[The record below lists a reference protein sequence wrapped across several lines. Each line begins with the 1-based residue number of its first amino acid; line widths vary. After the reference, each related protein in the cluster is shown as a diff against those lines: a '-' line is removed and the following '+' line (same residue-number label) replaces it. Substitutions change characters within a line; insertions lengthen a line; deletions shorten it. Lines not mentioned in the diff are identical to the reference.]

1 MIGQKYSACSRNF
14 SPKWGNLA
22 FRNSAIFVVHLIQPN
37 PEGSMK
43 RLLAILY
50 FSGLLSC
57 YGQQPSPAMHDSML
71 SSLAGLKSDS
81 TKVMALMRYGW
92 WWENYNM
99 DSAASCYLQMHVLSQ
114 QLNYVAG
121 DLKYYANYTFI
132 LNQQGKYAKSLA
144 LNLDALELAQRKGNR
159 EQLAVCL
166 FNTGSSYNNMAKYE
180 EALRYYLEAVRIF
193 EELRL
198 LKNVAVAYDN
208 IGGIFSNIGQLQKGL
223 DYHLKALEKAR
234 AIGDSLEMCTAALN
248 AGIQYNKLQRL
259 PEAET
264 YIRQSL
270 AISGKIRN
278 TYLEIN
284 AMLTLAEI
292 FLKQNKPDLSIG
304 FAQQCLQRSIGIN
317 SAYSEMEALKILT
330 RCYYLKKEYTEAI
343 TYGERAVAF
352 SEQNGLQSQ
361 LYKVYDV
368 LAFAYHETGNDR
380 AAYTNLA
387 LSKNIKDSINEKEI
401 TGEIENLEIKYQS
414 AQKEKQILELQQE
427 KKQQQVLI
435 GSMSIGLLVIV
446 VISYLIYK
454 NYRQKRKLLLSETLY
469 QKQRVQELE
478 TEKKLITSES
488 IIKGQ
493 EDERKRLARDL
504 HDGLGGI
511 LSSAKHAFS
520 NAGMTDLN
528 SHRGNS
534 SYENGLAILD
544 HSIRELRRIAHN
556 MMPEA
561 LVKFGLNTAIQDL
574 CESTN
579 KTSSIN
585 LTYQSFDLQDGDVSK
600 TKVSAIYRIIQELVN
615 NIIRHAEAKNALVQ
629 FIKRHDT
636 LSITVED
643 DGKGFDPNTA
653 RQQKGIG
660 FLTMQTR
667 IAYMNG
673 TFDIQTS
680 EGKGTSI
687 HIEIP
692 NISA

>member
-1 MIGQKYSACSRNF
+1 MKYFIAIVFLSGMMRCYSQQ
-14 SPKWGNLA
+14 PV
-22 FRNSAIFVVHLIQPN
+22 SAI
-37 PEGSMK
+37 
-43 RLLAILY
+43 
-50 FSGLLSC
+50 
-57 YGQQPSPAMHDSML
+57 HDSML
-71 SSLAGLKSDS
+71 TSLSGMKADS
-81 TKVMALMRYGW
+81 NKVIALMKYGW

-99 DSAASCYLQMHVLSQ
+99 DSAANCYLQMHALSQ
-114 QLNYVAG
+114 KLSYVAG
-121 DLKYYANYTFI
+121 ELKYYANYTFI

-144 LNLDALELAQRKGNR
+144 LNLKALKLAQQKGSR
-159 EQLAVCL
+159 EQVAVSL
-166 FNTGSSYNNMAKYE
+166 FNTGSSYNNMAKYN
-180 EALRYYLEAVRIF
+180 EAIKYYLEAVKIF

-208 IGGIFSNIGQLQKGL
+208 IGGIFSNIGQLEKGL

-234 AIGDSLEMCTAALN
+234 IVGDSIEMCTASLN

-259 PEAET
+259 SEAEI

-270 AISGKIRN
+270 AISGKIKN

-284 AMLTLAEI
+284 AMLTLSEI
-292 FLKQNKPDLSIG
+292 FLKQNRPDESIR

-330 RCYYLKKEYTEAI
+330 RCYYLKKDYTKAI
-343 TYGERAVAF
+343 ACGERAVAF
-352 SEQNGLQSQ
+352 SERNGLQSQ

-380 AAYTNLA
+380 AAYTNLQ
-387 LSKNIKDSINEKEI
+387 LSGNMKDSINEKEI
-401 TGEIENLEIKYQS
+401 TREIENLEIKYQS

-435 GSMSIGLLVIV
+435 WSMSLGLLVIV
-446 VISYLIYK
+446 VISYLVYK

-478 TEKKLITSES
+478 IEKKLITSES

-520 NAGMTDLN
+520 NTGLN
-528 SHRGNS
+528 NKDSHQAHA

-574 CESTN
+574 CESIN
-579 KTSSIN
+579 KNSHIN
-585 LTYQSFDLQDGDVSK
+585 LTYQSFDLKDRDVSK
-600 TKVSAIYRIIQELVN
+600 NKIPTIYRIIQELAN
-615 NIIRHAEAKNALVQ
+615 NIIRHADAKTALVQ
-629 FIKRHDT
+629 FIKTNDT

-643 DGKGFDPNTA
+643 DGKGFDLNVL
-653 RQQKGIG
+653 QHQKGIG
-660 FLTMQTR
+660 YLTLQTR

-673 TFDIQTS
+673 ILDIQTS
-680 EGKGTSI
+680 PGKGTSI

-692 NISA
+692 NISHD

>member
-1 MIGQKYSACSRNF
+1 
-14 SPKWGNLA
+14 
-22 FRNSAIFVVHLIQPN
+22 
-37 PEGSMK
+37 MK